1 MLISV
6 TNWLFLRF
14 VFLWWAYYYSFFI
27 VWQFSVS
34 WIKTSSHHQGCACA
48 ELNSSIFGEK
58 LKGQVEERL
67 EFYDKGIAPRKNMDV
82 MKEAVNA
89 VTTEANAEKESTK
102 INEDYAP
109 EGEISFMH
117 G

>member
-1 MLISV
+1 MFSSGGHIIIL
-6 TNWLFLRF
+6 
-14 VFLWWAYYYSFFI
+14 FFI
-27 VWQFSVS
+27 DGFSVS
-34 WIKTSSHHQGCACA
+34 WIKTSSHHQCFACA

-67 EFYDKGIAPRKNMDV
+67 DFYDKGIAPRKNMDV

-89 VTTEANAEKESTK
+89 MATEANAGKESTK

-109 EGEISFMH
+109 EGEDSVLH